1 MDTTRAGR
9 RDEGFTLVELLVA
22 MGIFS
27 LLMVIVTTIFV
38 QGLRGVTT
46 LNADA
51 NVQQEQQNA
60 ALWISRLLRYVD
72 NPWEGSAPPAAID
85 AASSS
90 SITFYSFAAAG
101 TSTYDRQPF
110 KVTVKQSGN
119 DVVSEVTNPVAS
131 GGTFTWPGTPAT
143 RTLVRATTRNKPTLA
158 LRYYNGQG
166 TELLPP
172 ADAAAFPEW
181 ARGIE
186 SVRFTIT
193 DSGSAVIADQ
203 TVMIANPR

>member
-1 MDTTRAGR
+1 MDTTTTVR
-9 RDEGFTLVELLVA
+9 RDTGFSLVELLVA

-51 NVQQEQQNA
+51 NVQQEQQNS
-60 ALWISRLLRYVD
+60 ALWISRLLRYMD

-85 AASSS
+85 AANATSL
-90 SITFYSFAAAG
+90 TFYTFAAAG
-101 TSTYDRQPF
+101 ATAYDRKPF

-119 DVVSEVTNPVAS
+119 DIVSEVTDPVAS
-131 GGTFTWPGTPAT
+131 GGTYTWPGAPAT
-143 RTLVRATTRNKPTLA
+143 RTLVRGTTTHVPTLA
-158 LRYYNGQG
+158 IRYYDGQG

-172 ADAAAFPEW
+172 ADSAAFPEW

-193 DSGSAVIADQ
+193 DSSTAELVDQ

>member
-1 MDTTRAGR
+1 MRANTRTR
-9 RDEGFTLVELLVA
+9 TDEGFSLIELIVA

-38 QGLRGVTT
+38 QGLRGVTE
-46 LNADA
+46 LNADS
-51 NVQQEQQNA
+51 NVQQDQQNA
-60 ALWISRLLRYVD
+60 ALWIQRLLRYID

-85 AASSS
+85 AASSTS
-90 SITFYSFAAAG
+90 VTFYTFAAAG
-101 TSTYDRQPF
+101 TADNDRKPF
-110 KVTVKQSGN
+110 KVTVKQSGT

-131 GGTFTWPGTPAT
+131 AGTYTWPGTPAT
-143 RTLVRATTRNKPTLA
+143 RTLVRGTTTHVPTLT

-186 SVRFTIT
+186 SIRFTIT
-193 DSGSAVIADQ
+193 DSSTAELVDQ